1 MHLLIISQ
9 LYQRRQPRSQLV
21 QSSPRRLTAERGDLS
36 KEGGSEADGAG
47 RERGRR
53 LLYETGVVDLAKAL
67 DPGGKPPQG
76 RARDSVVLS
85 IRPPSWPVC
94 VYKVNEPYRR
104 SHSSLW
110 TYQSCLCLR
119 CPVLCAAPHSVPPP
133 PPATRTGL
141 SRRPLSIV
149 PASVSVAGFVVVGVT
164 FCLPPFRVRCSSP
177 FQASHLLSSLVL
189 PSGTTSGHPRS
200 HHCVA

>member
-36 KEGGSEADGAG
+36 KEEGSEADGAG

-53 LLYETGVVDLAKAL
+53 SLYETGVVDLAKAL

-85 IRPPSWPVC
+85 IRPPSRPVC
-94 VYKVNEPYRR
+94 VYMQQR
-104 SHSSLW
+104 
-110 TYQSCLCLR
+110 QDG
-119 CPVLCAAPHSVPPP
+119 A
-133 PPATRTGL
+133 
-141 SRRPLSIV
+141 
-149 PASVSVAGFVVVGVT
+149 
-164 FCLPPFRVRCSSP
+164 
-177 FQASHLLSSLVL
+177 
-189 PSGTTSGHPRS
+189 
-200 HHCVA
+200 